1 MCQFY
6 INQTSFNKTT
16 HSETM
21 YNMPFHIYVKL
32 SSNYTPQTKL
42 YLLPLSPVA
51 GSDGLTDHNNTSG
64 RFHVTPALCW
74 QLREP
79 HLEY

>member
-16 HSETM
+16 YSETM

-42 YLLPLSPVA
+42 YLLPYRLSL
-51 GSDGLTDHNNTSG
+51 GLTD
-64 RFHVTPALCW
+64 
-74 QLREP
+74 
-79 HLEY
+79 